1 MFSRA
6 SSFPDRQQSCI
17 SYVGTAVTLPAD
29 LNPRRAAVK
38 ERLPEASTCSTSS
51 SYLLAGKEPSLGSY
65 SFKRRPLKQED
76 IRGKLKIRISE
87 ALAMRTKRGSCPVPH
102 TKGPCNLLVLIP
114 KTLLASQPPQ
124 QTRHDH
130 KCVRVMHTLTRLNTW
145 TASLAAVAVVQTPCH
160 CSSPWEIQRTTTC

>member
-1 MFSRA
+1 MFSGA

-17 SYVGTAVTLPAD
+17 CFVGTAVTPPAD

-51 SYLLAGKEPSLGSY
+51 GYLLAGKEPSLGSY
-65 SFKRRPLKQED
+65 SFTRQPLKQED
-76 IRGKLKIRISE
+76 VRGKQKVRISE

-102 TKGPCNLLVLIP
+102 TKGPCNPLVLIP

-130 KCVRVMHTLTRLNTW
+130 KCVTVTHTLTRLNTW
-145 TASLAAVAVVQTPCH
+145 TASLVVAVVAQTPCH
-160 CSSPWEIQRTTTC
+160 CSSP